1 MTAHGDFL
9 TSSPASSAGEEG
21 TRCASNGEMRGSQV
35 LNRVRNLWSL
45 TSPNCVGAP
54 SSPASRERTWHGAVQ
69 TLALLIAAVLA
80 LAAGHSSSEAA
91 AKPFPVDQFSW
102 YLTDYDTDL
111 GKIAK
116 DLKRSEPEIQADLA
130 AAKSAGNARLAAAS
144 IEQLLSRQ
152 PGNGALWLDLA
163 QQLAVATPINDS
175 DGYTLPSK
183 LIGAALKAYTL
194 LSQPQQDA
202 QALNLAAQ
210 GFAKR
215 EMWRPALTAYK
226 ESLKLQ
232 EDQAIRA
239 TYEQMR
245 VDHGF
250 RVADYKVDTETVPP
264 RACFEM
270 SEPVSRTVTDFTAY
284 FTQNPGPVAAVTA
297 EGTRLCVEGL
307 KYGERY
313 SITARQGLPNATDD
327 TLAKDVT
334 FEFYVRDRTPS
345 VRFVGNAYVLPRTGQ
360 NGIPLVSVN
369 SKEATLQ
376 LFRIGDRNMIGSVL
390 GSDFRGQITGS
401 SASEI
406 AANKGKL
413 VWEGTLETPSPQN
426 QDITT
431 AIPVDEAMG
440 KLEPG
445 LYVMTASPAAIEP
458 QNYDSVAT
466 QWFVVS
472 DLGLATMTGK
482 DGLHVSLRSIATA
495 SPIASAKVRLIARNN
510 EVLGEA
516 ASDAS
521 GNVLFDDGLMKGDGG
536 QAPAL
541 VVAQSADNDYSF
553 LDLQQPAFDL
563 TDRGVTGRAPSGP
576 VDAFV
581 YAERG
586 VYRRGETVHA
596 TVLLRDDQANAISGL
611 PLTFVV
617 ERPDGVAFL
626 TGKLDDKGAGG
637 FSKDFQIA
645 QGAQGGTWRIKAYTD
660 PAGDPVGES
669 SFLVEDYIPDRIE
682 FDLVSKTPRVKDTL
696 QMKVDGRY
704 LFGAPGAG
712 LALEANVTISPDPT
726 PFPEWK
732 AYGFGLMDER
742 PDPIQVTAADLPQTD
757 INGHADIDIALPE
770 LPVTSKPLKADVAV
784 RMREPGGRAV
794 ERTASLPIEASQPLL
809 GVKPNFDDAAAPEGQ
824 PASFSIIAVD
834 GDGKLRPLTGASWT
848 LKRLVRDWQW
858 FNTDGQWQWEAV
870 TRTSKIANGTLN
882 LAGDKPT
889 DFAQTLSWGEYR
901 LEIDAPGVTPASI
914 DFASGYYTGDTSKA
928 DTPDTLKVALDKTDV
943 KTGDTINVKIDARYA
958 GKATVQIVGE
968 KLLASQDVDV
978 PVGGI
983 TLPFTVGEGWGTG
996 AYVLASLYKPMDLK
1010 AKRMP
1015 SRAMGLAWF
1024 GIDRAQRTLDLS
1036 LATPDLMKP
1045 RTKLTVPVKIGNLA
1059 AGEEAFV
1066 TVAAVDV
1073 GILNLTRY
1081 DPPAPEKFY
1090 YDQKQLSAQLR
1101 DIYGMLIDGMQGE
1114 RGKLRTGGDGG
1125 AAFNAPPPAQKPL
1138 ALYSGIVKVADD
1150 GTASVDFDI
1159 PAFNGTIRVMAVAWT
1174 RTKVGHISKDV
1185 IARDPVVVSGTMPRF
1200 LAVGDTSQ
1208 LRFDIVNAEGP
1219 AGDYTL
1225 GVSIDGPVTP
1235 EANTTI
1241 QKLTLGAA
1249 GARATI
1255 IVPVKGT
1262 GFGTASIIA
1271 TLKGPGDI
1279 LLDQDFALGVEPANP
1294 LVTRRTT
1301 MPLQA
1306 KGGSLTIGKDLL
1318 ADMVPGTGTVA
1329 LSISPLPQLDAAG
1342 LIRDL
1347 DKYPYG
1353 CSEQTV
1359 SRALPLLYLSDLGVD
1374 PKDLDANLP
1383 DRMQKAVTRLVNRQS
1398 GSGSFGL
1405 WSAYGDDSS
1414 LWLSSYVT
1422 DFLLRARE
1430 KGYEVPEDVLV
1441 SGLDYI
1447 RNAVGNAPDIEDGG
1461 GQDMAYALYV
1471 LARAG
1476 RAPVGDL
1483 KYLADTKIGQ
1493 FGSPLARAQVAAA
1506 LSILGDQERA
1516 DAAFASAI
1524 DALGDDVDSSDR
1536 GAYRGDYGSVL
1547 RDASAILALATD
1559 GKAKPAVIKTAM
1571 SAIEVERARSNY
1583 ASTQEMAWMVLAAR
1597 AITAQAQAMRLDID
1611 GTPHD
1616 GSFNHIYSPAALEK
1630 DVTVRNLGPNL
1641 VKAVV
1646 AVSGSPVV
1654 AEPAASNGLTI
1665 ERKYFTPDGQLV
1677 DPATVKQ
1684 NTRLVAVLSVM
1695 KQQGEA
1701 DNGNYLLVDRL
1712 PAGFEIENPA
1722 LVASG
1727 ATADLAWLTDTTS
1740 ASYTEFRDD
1749 RFVASFTSSTAKL
1762 AYTVRAIS
1770 PGAYVHPG
1778 ATVEDMYRPDLNART
1793 ATGTIT
1799 VTAQ

>member
-1 MTAHGDFL
+1 MTAH
-9 TSSPASSAGEEG
+9 
-21 TRCASNGEMRGSQV
+21 RI
-35 LNRVRNLWSL
+35 SL
-45 TSPNCVGAP
+45 QS
-54 SSPASRERTWHGAVQ
+54 
-69 TLALLIAAVLA
+69 LALLLGTLLA
-80 LAAGHSSSEAA
+80 LLPSHGASQAA
-91 AKPFPVDQFSW
+91 AKPFPVNQFAW
-102 YLTDYDTDL
+102 YLQDYDTDL
-111 GKIAK
+111 AKIAAE
-116 DLKRSEPEIQADLA
+116 LKRTEPEIQADLA
-130 AAKSAGNARLAAAS
+130 AARAANNARLAAAS
-144 IEQLLSRQ
+144 LEQLLARQ
-152 PGNGALWLDLA
+152 PANGTLWLDLA
-163 QQLAVATPINDS
+163 QELSVATPVNDS
-175 DGYTLPSK
+175 DGYMLPSR
-183 LIGAALKAYTL
+183 LIGASLKAYTL
-194 LSQPQQDA
+194 LSSPQQES

-226 ESLKLQ
+226 ESLTLQ
-232 EDQAIRA
+232 EDPAIRA
-239 TYEQMR
+239 AFEQMR

-250 RVADYKVDTETVPP
+250 RVTDYKVDPETVPP

-270 SEPVSRTVTDFTAY
+270 SEPVSRTVTDFTSY
-284 FTQNPGPVAAVTA
+284 FTQDPGPVAAVTA
-297 EGTRLCVEGL
+297 EGNRLCVEGL

-313 SITARQGLPNATDD
+313 SITARQGLPAAIDD

-334 FEFYVRDRTPS
+334 FDFYVRDRAPS
-345 VRFVGNAYVLPRTGQ
+345 VRFVGNAYILPRTGQ

-369 SKEATLQ
+369 SKQASLK
-376 LFRIGDRNMIGSVL
+376 LYRIGDRNMIGSVL
-390 GSDFRGQITGS
+390 GSDFRGQINGY
-401 SASEI
+401 SASNI
-406 AANKGKL
+406 GNDKGKL
-413 VWEGTLETPSPQN
+413 VWDGTLETPSPLN

-445 LYVMTASPAAIEP
+445 LYVMTASPAALSPED
-458 QNYDSVAT
+458 YDSVAT

-472 DLGLATMTGK
+472 DLGIATMSGK

-495 SPIASAKVRLIARNN
+495 DPVANAKVRLIARNN

-516 ASDAS
+516 TSDAS
-521 GNVLFDDGLMKGDGG
+521 GDALFESGLMKGDGG

-541 VVAQSADNDYSF
+541 VVAQSAENDYSF

-563 TDRGVTGRAPSGP
+563 TDRGVTGRAPSAA

-586 VYRRGETVHA
+586 VYRRGETVHT
-596 TVLLRDDQANAISGL
+596 TVLLRDDRANAITGL
-611 PLTFVV
+611 PLTLVV
-617 ERPDGVAFL
+617 ERPDGVAYL
-626 TGKLDDKGAGG
+626 TEKLDDKGAGG
-637 FSKDFQIA
+637 FAKSFAIA

-660 PAGDPVGES
+660 PAGDSVGET

-682 FDLVSKTPRVKDTL
+682 FDLVSKTPKVRDTL

-712 LALEANVTISPDPT
+712 LDLEASVSISADAT

-732 AYGFGLMDER
+732 DYRFGLMDER
-742 PDPIQVTAADLPQTD
+742 PDPIQVTAADLAATD

-770 LPVTSKPLKADVAV
+770 LPVTSQPLKADVSV

-794 ERTASLPIEASQPLL
+794 ERTASLPIEARQPLF
-809 GVKPNFDDAAAPEGQ
+809 GIKPNFEDGAAPEGQ
-824 PASFSIIAVD
+824 AASFSLIAVD
-834 GDGKLRPLTGASWT
+834 PDGKLKPVKGAEWT

-858 FNTDGQWQWEAV
+858 FNTNGQWQWEAV
-870 TRTSKIANGTLN
+870 TRTSKIANGTLD
-882 LAGDKPT
+882 LGGDKPT
-889 DFAQTLSWGEYR
+889 AFAQKLSWGEYR
-901 LEIDAPGVTPASI
+901 LEIDAPGITPASI
-914 DFASGYYTGDTSKA
+914 DFASGYYSGNTSKA

-943 KTGDTINVKIDARYA
+943 KAGDTINVKIDARYA
-958 GKATVQIVGE
+958 GKATVLIVGE
-968 KLLASQDVDV
+968 KLLASRQIDV
-978 PVGGI
+978 PEGGI

-996 AYVLASLYKPMDLK
+996 AYVLASLYKPMDVK
-1010 AKRMP
+1010 ARRMP
-1015 SRAMGLAWF
+1015 SRAMGLSWF
-1024 GIDRAQRTLDLS
+1024 GIDRAQRTLDVS
-1036 LATPDLMKP
+1036 LATPETMKP
-1045 RTKLTVPVKIGNLA
+1045 RTTLTVPVKVGNLA
-1059 AGEEAFV
+1059 AGEDAYI

-1081 DPPAPEKFY
+1081 DPPAPENFY

-1101 DIYGMLIDGMQGE
+1101 DVYGMLIDGMQGE
-1114 RGKLRTGGDGG
+1114 RGKLRSGGDGG

-1138 ALYSGIVKVADD
+1138 ALYSGIVKVAED

-1159 PAFNGTIRVMAVAWT
+1159 PAFNGTIRVMAVAWSS
-1174 RTKVGHISKDV
+1174 TKVGHASKDV
-1185 IARDPVVVSGTMPRF
+1185 IARDPVVVSGTLPRF
-1200 LAVGDTSQ
+1200 LAVGDSSQ

-1235 EANTTI
+1235 APDTTI
-1241 QKLTLGAA
+1241 QKVTLGTA
-1249 GARATI
+1249 GARSTVT
-1255 IVPVKGT
+1255 VPVKGT
-1262 GFGTASIIA
+1262 GFGTASIVA

-1279 LLDQDFALGVEPANP
+1279 LLDQDFLLGVEPANP

-1306 KGGSLTIGKDLL
+1306 RGGSLTIGKDLL
-1318 ADMVPGTGTVA
+1318 TEMVPGTGAVA

-1359 SRALPLLYLSDLGVD
+1359 SRALPLLYLSDLGVS
-1374 PKDLDANLP
+1374 PKDLDADLQ

-1414 LWLSSYVT
+1414 LWLTAYVT

-1430 KGYEVPEDVLV
+1430 KGYAVPEDVLV
-1441 SGLDYI
+1441 GGLDYI
-1447 RNAVGNAPDIEDGG
+1447 RNMVGNAPDIEQGG

-1483 KYLADTKIGQ
+1483 KYLADTKISQ
-1493 FGSPLARAQVAAA
+1493 FGSPLARAQVGAA
-1506 LSILGDQERA
+1506 LAILGDQERA

-1524 DALGDDVDSSDR
+1524 DELGDEVDSSSR
-1536 GAYRGDYGSVL
+1536 GLYRADYGSVL

-1559 GKAKPAVIKTAM
+1559 SKARPQVIKTAM
-1571 SAIEVERARSNY
+1571 DAIGVERARSGY
-1583 ASTQEMAWMVLAAR
+1583 TSTQDMAWMVLAAR
-1597 AITAQAQAMRLDID
+1597 SVINEAKSIRLDIG

-1616 GSFNHIYSPAALEK
+1616 GSFNRVYSAAALAR
-1630 DVTVRNLGPNL
+1630 DVTVKNMGPDL

-1646 AVSGSPVV
+1646 AVSGSPIVP
-1654 AEPAASNGLTI
+1654 EPAASNGLVI
-1665 ERKYFTPDGQLV
+1665 ERTYFTPDGQPA
-1677 DPATVKQ
+1677 DPSNVKQ

-1695 KQQGEA
+1695 KPAGEP
-1701 DNGNYLLVDRL
+1701 DTGNYLLVDRL
-1712 PAGFEIENPA
+1712 PAGFEIENPT
-1722 LVASG
+1722 LVSSG
-1727 ATADLAWLTDTTS
+1727 STADLAWLSDTSYAT
-1740 ASYTEFRDD
+1740 YTEFRDD

-1762 AYTVRAIS
+1762 AYMVRAVS
-1770 PGAYVHPG
+1770 PGSYVHPG
-1778 ATVEDMYRPDLNART
+1778 ATVEDMYRPELNART
-1793 ATGTIT
+1793 APGSVT
-1799 VTAQ
+1799 VTAP